1 MPAFVTVK
9 FKIIPHVSKVQ
20 MSIFSSVIMLRHLH
34 SEINVI
40 LLLIT
45 HFFSF
50 TLQLGL
56 YYTDPFWNCAF
67 GRLSTNSILRVK
79 EIAENPC
86 FEMESESER
95 AENYY
100 LCEVLKSPQIDC
112 YPGLIPKSC
121 HHILL
126 TSQQST
132 VLEWGHLDP

>member
-50 TLQLGL
+50 IV
-56 YYTDPFWNCAF
+56 C
-67 GRLSTNSILRVK
+67 
-79 EIAENPC
+79 
-86 FEMESESER
+86 
-95 AENYY
+95 
-100 LCEVLKSPQIDC
+100 
-112 YPGLIPKSC
+112 
-121 HHILL
+121 
-126 TSQQST
+126 
-132 VLEWGHLDP
+132 